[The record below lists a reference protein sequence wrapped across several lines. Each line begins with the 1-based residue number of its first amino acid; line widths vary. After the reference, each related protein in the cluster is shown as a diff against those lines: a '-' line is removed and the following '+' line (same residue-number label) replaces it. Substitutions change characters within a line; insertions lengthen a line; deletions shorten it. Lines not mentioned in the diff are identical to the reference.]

1 MDGGR
6 FGGRGKQW
14 TYHWKFIA
22 QLYLNFVLMFY
33 CMRQY
38 LEYENI
44 FTWGKEEA
52 LAQMSAAQHQ
62 IYEQRPAWVEW
73 IYGLAVLTGLGGAIL
88 LLLRNALAI
97 PVFALSLAAIVIQF
111 GYILFGMNAIATLGA
126 SSAIFPAVIALIGAA
141 LLWFSLHAKS
151 KGWIA

>member
-52 LAQMSAAQHQ
+52 LAQMNYRSMRDEELMYLWVRYTQLRQGLIADDEVYRPPVIEDYGWDN
-62 IYEQRPAWVEW
+62 IY
-73 IYGLAVLTGLGGAIL
+73 
-88 LLLRNALAI
+88 
-97 PVFALSLAAIVIQF
+97 
-111 GYILFGMNAIATLGA
+111 
-126 SSAIFPAVIALIGAA
+126 
-141 LLWFSLHAKS
+141 
-151 KGWIA
+151 

>member
-1 MDGGR
+1 MNRLSLVSRRLDQCKKTSLFLQSVRSSTSFEPYHHNLTGMFADIKRMDGGR

-52 LAQMSAAQHQ
+52 LAQMNYRSMRDEEL
-62 IYEQRPAWVEW
+62 IYLWVRYNQLKTGQCSEDEVYRPPVIEDYGWDN
-73 IYGLAVLTGLGGAIL
+73 IY
-88 LLLRNALAI
+88 
-97 PVFALSLAAIVIQF
+97 
-111 GYILFGMNAIATLGA
+111 
-126 SSAIFPAVIALIGAA
+126 
-141 LLWFSLHAKS
+141 
-151 KGWIA
+151 